1 MSRDEKIAA
10 LISLRD
16 NIQNCRNCSLRQYY
30 DKPVPFAGDP
40 DAPILLVGEAPGADE
55 VVEGKPF
62 VGKSG
67 QLLRRAVERAGILPA
82 TDLMVGNTL
91 FCRPRDNKFP
101 TDSRI
106 IGTCLPW
113 IHSLIDIVRPRV
125 IVAIGGKPH
134 EYLRGSDEGIT
145 RAAGQVEDWTLSLPS
160 GDLTVR
166 YIPTLHPSFCM
177 RPGNPESSNP
187 VMALDITGKKTMLLK
202 HLMMAKREAE
212 RCQTT

>member
-1 MSRDEKIAA
+1 MNRDEKIAA
-10 LISLRD
+10 LLNLRD
-16 NIQNCRNCSLRQYY
+16 EIRGCRLCSLREHY
-30 DKPVPFAGDP
+30 DSPVPFAGDP

-67 QLLRRAVERAGILPA
+67 QLLRRAVERAGIVPA
-82 TDLMVGNTL
+82 RDLMVGNTL
-91 FCRPRDNKFP
+91 FCRPPNNKFP

-145 RAAGQVEDWTLSLPS
+145 RAAGLVEDWTLELPG

-177 RPGNPESSNP
+177 RPGNPESNNS
-187 VMALDITGKKTMLLK
+187 VMSLDIKGKKTLLLK
-202 HLMMAKREAE
+202 HLMLAKRESNAYA
-212 RCQTT
+212 R